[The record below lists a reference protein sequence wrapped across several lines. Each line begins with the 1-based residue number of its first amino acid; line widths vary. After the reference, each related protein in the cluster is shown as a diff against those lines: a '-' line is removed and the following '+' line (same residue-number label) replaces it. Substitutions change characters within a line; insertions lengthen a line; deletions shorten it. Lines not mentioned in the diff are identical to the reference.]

1 MPREIYLLSSEPVTM
16 PALVAAGSEVD
27 DQLAVRALYAGAA
40 WQLVDEADAA
50 VMTIEGSRLLAD
62 PSDIGRVS
70 RGFEADLGALRE
82 AGAGTWWTEIF
93 VPWGPTGDPGVRIAR
108 NLGRLLTGRVR
119 VEDGQ

>member
-1 MPREIYLLSSEPVTM
+1 
-16 PALVAAGSEVD
+16 
-27 DQLAVRALYAGAA
+27 LYAGAA

-70 RGFEADLGALRE
+70 RGLEAHRGALRE